1 MLGASELMELEKAC
15 ASFGAAWRK
24 SYSHREKLTPK
35 GHIVEVHVP
44 YYARLYG
51 TCGVFGEDGAE
62 AIHVSDSACRR
73 IVRVMRNPVDRHK
86 AQVLHRLAYA
96 HTPPMDRQ
104 KRKSGPKAPRT
115 ATAPS
120 RAAEMAGIEHAAD
133 LAAGAKGALPQT
145 TTD

>member
-51 TCGVFGEDGAE
+51 TCGVFGENGS
-62 AIHVSDSACRR
+62 HVSDSACRR
-73 IVRVMRNPVDRHK
+73 VVRVMRNPVDRHK
-86 AQVLHRLAYA
+86 AQVLHHLAYA

>member
-1 MLGASELMELEKAC
+1 MLSASELMALEKAC

-24 SYSHREKLTPK
+24 SYSQREKLTPK

-73 IVRVMRNPVDRHK
+73 IVRQMRNPVDRHK
-86 AQVLHRLAYA
+86 AQVLHHLAYA
-96 HTPPMDRQ
+96 LTPPMERQ
-104 KRKSGPKAPRT
+104 KQKPGPKAPRT
-115 ATAPS
+115 TT
-120 RAAEMAGIEHAAD
+120 AGIERAAD

-145 TTD
+145 KTD

>member
-1 MLGASELMELEKAC
+1 MLGTSELMELEKAC

-24 SYSHREKLTPK
+24 SNPHREKLTPK

-44 YYARLYG
+44 YYARSYG

-62 AIHVSDSACRR
+62 AIHVSDSACRW
-73 IVRVMRNPVDRHK
+73 IVRQMRNPVDRHK
-86 AQVLHRLAYA
+86 AQLLQHLAYT
-96 HTPPMDRQ
+96 HTPPMDQQ
-104 KRKSGPKAPRT
+104 KRMPGPKAPRT

>member
-1 MLGASELMELEKAC
+1 MLSASELMALEKAC

-24 SYSHREKLTPK
+24 SYSQREKLTPK

-73 IVRVMRNPVDRHK
+73 IVRQMRNPVDRHK
-86 AQVLHRLAYA
+86 AQVLHHLAYA
-96 HTPPMDRQ
+96 LTPPMERQ
-104 KRKSGPKAPRT
+104 KQKRGPKAPRT
-115 ATAPS
+115 TT
-120 RAAEMAGIEHAAD
+120 AGIERAAD

-145 TTD
+145 KTD

>member
-1 MLGASELMELEKAC
+1 MSHVTLTLPFLCFS
-15 ASFGAAWRK
+15 
-24 SYSHREKLTPK
+24 SHREKLTPK

-62 AIHVSDSACRR
+62 AIHVSDSACRG

-86 AQVLHRLAYA
+86 AQVLHHLAYA

-120 RAAEMAGIEHAAD
+120 RAAEMAGIEHAVD

>member
-1 MLGASELMELEKAC
+1 MLSASELMALEKAC

-24 SYSHREKLTPK
+24 SYSQREKLTPK
-35 GHIVEVHVP
+35 GHVVEVHVP

-73 IVRVMRNPVDRHK
+73 IVRQMRNPVDRHK
-86 AQVLHRLAYA
+86 AQVLHHLAYA
-96 HTPPMDRQ
+96 LTPPMERQ
-104 KRKSGPKAPRT
+104 KQKRGPKAPRT
-115 ATAPS
+115 TTATS
-120 RAAEMAGIEHAAD
+120 RAAEMAGIERAAD

-145 TTD
+145 KTD

>member
-1 MLGASELMELEKAC
+1 MLSASELMALEKAC

-24 SYSHREKLTPK
+24 SYSQREKLTPK
-35 GHIVEVHVP
+35 GHVVEVHVP

-73 IVRVMRNPVDRHK
+73 IVRQMRNPVDRHK
-86 AQVLHRLAYA
+86 AQVLHHLAYA
-96 HTPPMDRQ
+96 LTPPMERQ
-104 KRKSGPKAPRT
+104 KQKRGPKAPRT
-115 ATAPS
+115 TTAPS
-120 RAAEMAGIEHAAD
+120 RVAELAGIERAAD
-133 LAAGAKGALPQT
+133 LAAGAKRALPQT